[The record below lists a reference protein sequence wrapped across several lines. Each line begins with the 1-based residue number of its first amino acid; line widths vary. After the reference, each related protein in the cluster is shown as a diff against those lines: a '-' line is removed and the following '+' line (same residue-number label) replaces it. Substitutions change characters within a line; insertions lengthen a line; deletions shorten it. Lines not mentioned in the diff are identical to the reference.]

1 MEEEMLSD
9 SQFASWMVSRRAKAV
24 AIFAALLFTVHV
36 GLVQA
41 LHSWRISES
50 TTLLDDFVFA
60 AFGGAALWFFL
71 KLQAERQEF
80 AHARERLLAA
90 AQVNHRIRRALSVV
104 VSSVVLQN
112 EDDRLRLV
120 DEAIER
126 IDEVLLDMAPSP
138 GDRDALRG
146 FVEQT
151 R

>member
-1 MEEEMLSD
+1 MLSD
-9 SQFASWMVSRRAKAV
+9 FKFASWMVSRRAKAV
-24 AIFAALLFTVHV
+24 VIFAALLFVVH
-36 GLVQA
+36 LVLVET
-41 LHSWRISES
+41 LHWWRISETS
-50 TTLLDDFVFA
+50 TLIDDLVFA

-80 AHARERLLAA
+80 AHARERLIAA

-104 VSSVVLQN
+104 VSSVVLQD

-120 DEAIER
+120 DEAIEH
-126 IDEVLLDMAPSP
+126 IDEVLLDLAPSP
-138 GDRDALRG
+138 GERDALRG

>member
-1 MEEEMLSD
+1 MSSAFQL
-9 SQFASWMVSRRAKAV
+9 ASWMVSRRAKAV
-24 AIFAALLFTVHV
+24 AIFSALLFGMHF
-36 GLVQA
+36 LLIQA
-41 LHSWRISES
+41 LHWRGINEAS
-50 TTLLDDFVFA
+50 TLIDDVVFA

-80 AHARERLLAA
+80 AHARERLIAA

-112 EDDRLRLV
+112 EEDRLRLV
-120 DEAIER
+120 DEAVEH
-126 IDEVLLDMAPSP
+126 IDQVLMDLVPSA
-138 GDRDALRG
+138 GDREALRD

>member
-1 MEEEMLSD
+1 MEEDMLSD
-9 SQFASWMVSRRAKAV
+9 FKLAAWMVSRRAKAV
-24 AIFAALLFTVHV
+24 AVFAALLFTVHV
-36 GLVQA
+36 ALVQT
-41 LHSWRISES
+41 LHWWRISE
-50 TTLLDDFVFA
+50 TATLLDDFVFA

-71 KLQAERQEF
+71 KLQAERHEF
-80 AHARERLLAA
+80 AHARERLIAA

-120 DEAIER
+120 DEAIEH